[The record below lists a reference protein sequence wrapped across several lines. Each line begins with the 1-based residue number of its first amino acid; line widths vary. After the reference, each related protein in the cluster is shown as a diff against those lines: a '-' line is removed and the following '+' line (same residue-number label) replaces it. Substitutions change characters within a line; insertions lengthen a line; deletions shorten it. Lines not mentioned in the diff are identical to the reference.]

1 MKRSDEQN
9 RAVRRFFPGHHSAF
23 MAQQGAPGRGK
34 YESRDSISAFM
45 AQQSAPGS
53 GKSETKKPP
62 FKRKA
67 GSWVLIL
74 LAVFLI
80 FMLGNLAYRLSQRA
94 IEQNYVS
101 SYRAALQNSSRVL
114 DMNLK
119 SIIDAVRRFLNEEDL
134 QNVLMNAGN
143 YPAGSFSTEDKKALE
158 AVARTLAWQQALV
171 NDVVFMDLYGHH
183 YMLSNT
189 RGSYEFDLYYD
200 EHDFLLESWSE
211 KARQANGKEVF
222 FGQNVLGVDLG
233 RQVLS
238 MAKYMIDPST
248 GEGIG
253 YVVVTLS
260 RALLA
265 RSYVGQQ
272 DAYKSSG
279 FLVTDEEKNAIYYS
293 GREEETESVLKT
305 FNGRTSLS
313 DPSSDK
319 YVIADVINQTT
330 GWTLLH
336 KVDRS
341 ELSRDSNPVRAAVWL
356 GGSGALLLVV
366 IFVRLLLSNQ
376 RLAEHLMATRLNE
389 REAELL
395 LLQSQINPHFLYN
408 TLDSVYFLAIVHGD
422 EQIADLVMALSDHFK
437 LTLNSGRRS
446 ITIRDSLLWIRGYMK
461 IQNVRYHDR
470 FDLIEEVDE
479 SLLDHEILTFL
490 LQPFVENAMY
500 HGLEAKIGKGSIK
513 IVIKKEQQDMIMEII
528 DDGAGMED
536 LSVWENGYAVK
547 NVRERI
553 RLNYGDPYTV
563 TAESRPGEGTRVT
576 IRLPLDTAD
585 FDPAAPGYC

>member
-1 MKRSDEQN
+1 MMDGER
-9 RAVRRFFPGHHSAF
+9 
-23 MAQQGAPGRGK
+23 
-34 YESRDSISAFM
+34 
-45 AQQSAPGS
+45 
-53 GKSETKKPP
+53 
-62 FKRKA
+62 RKA
-67 GSWVLIL
+67 GPAFRKFRKYGAVLLIS

-80 FMLGNLAYRLSQRA
+80 IALGNLAYRMSEGA

-101 SYRAALQNSSRVL
+101 SYRAALRNSSRVL

-119 SIIDAVRRFLNEEDL
+119 GIIDAVRRFLNEESL
-134 QNVLMNAGN
+134 QTVLKNGRT
-143 YPAGSFSTEDKKALE
+143 YPAGSFSPEDKKALE
-158 AVARTLAWQQALV
+158 EVARTLAWQQALV

-211 KARQANGKEVF
+211 KAEQAKGKEVF
-222 FGQNVLGVDLG
+222 FGQNILGVDLG

-238 MAKYMIDPST
+238 MAKYLIDPAT
-248 GEGIG
+248 GEGMG
-253 YVVVTLS
+253 YAVVTLS
-260 RALLA
+260 RSLVH
-265 RSYVGQQ
+265 RSYVGQD
-272 DAYKSSG
+272 DAYKSSC
-279 FLVTDEEKNAIYYS
+279 FLVMDEEGKVIDSS
-293 GREEETESVLKT
+293 GAEE
-305 FNGRTSLS
+305 NTSSIVQSYLS
-313 DPSSDK
+313 LAAPDAF
-319 YVIADVINQTT
+319 VFADVINDTT

-336 KVDRS
+336 AVNRS
-341 ELSRDSNPVRAAVWL
+341 ELSRGSSSVRTAVWL
-356 GGSGALLLVV
+356 GGFGALLLLI

-389 REAELL
+389 READLL

-437 LTLNSGRRS
+437 LTLNSGRRY
-446 ITIRDSLLWIRGYMK
+446 ITIRDSLKWIRGYMK

-490 LQPFVENAMY
+490 VQPFVENAMY
-500 HGLEAKIGKGSIK
+500 HGLEAKIGRGSIK
-513 IVIKKEQQDMIMEII
+513 IVVKKDNEDLILQVI

-536 LSVWENGYAVK
+536 LSVWEEGYAVK

-553 RLNYGDPYTV
+553 RLNYGEPYTV
-563 TAESRPGEGTRVT
+563 TAVSGLKSGTTVT
-576 IRLPLDTAD
+576 IRLP
-585 FDPAAPGYC
+585 G